1 MYETYKCICG
11 REFIVLTDEAREAN
25 KRGIYLTCPYCSSK
39 RIRIEGK
46 YESIKE
52 RIKNDERRRWGTTL
66 NIIQVLS
73 KIIKAL

>member
-46 YESIKE
+46 YESM
-52 RIKNDERRRWGTTL
+52 
-66 NIIQVLS
+66 
-73 KIIKAL
+73 KA